1 MPPYREQILGRSLMY
16 AGFLLL
22 HVCNVVDRRV
32 ELRWIVINIHD
43 VDDDGGQVGE
53 LVVEHAVL
61 QSVDLCDDR
70 ACINNNSF
78 SIA

>member
-1 MPPYREQILGRSLMY
+1 MY

-32 ELRWIVINIHD
+32 ELRWIVIHIHD
-43 VDDDGGQVGE
+43 VYDNGRQVRE

-61 QSVDLCDDR
+61 QSVDLSDDR
-70 ACINNNSF
+70 TRINNYF
-78 SIA
+78 F